1 MLCSSTSSQ
10 TNSKANETDIRT
22 RRRFLPVVKQASV
35 LSIKLVVLA
44 TTNSVSRLLTVPVLE
59 IVSTASFSRS
69 IALDLWSNIVS
80 LANTTGASA
89 WRVLRFLGFFFDAR
103 VWVWFVG
110 CASLDRSTIW
120 HSFSVTESSSPTL
133 SFCKKKRKVRSSINR
148 MFSYTDVI
156 HIEKECKVCFSTSQ
170 TLLQSIEKD
179 TKDKYT
185 IIYNLFSISLKG
197 LKGTLCFLF
206 YAWHKVHKFR
216 SSVLVLDS

>member
-35 LSIKLVVLA
+35 LSTKLVVLA

-59 IVSTASFSRS
+59 IVSNASFSRS

-80 LANTTGASA
+80 LANTTGASV
-89 WRVLRFLGFFFDAR
+89 WCVLRFLGFFFDAR

-120 HSFSVTESSSPTL
+120 HSFSVTESSPPTL
-133 SFCKKKRKVRSSINR
+133 SSCKK
-148 MFSYTDVI
+148 
-156 HIEKECKVCFSTSQ
+156 EKKSKIV
-170 TLLQSIEKD
+170 
-179 TKDKYT
+179 
-185 IIYNLFSISLKG
+185 N
-197 LKGTLCFLF
+197 
-206 YAWHKVHKFR
+206 
-216 SSVLVLDS
+216 

>member
-1 MLCSSTSSQ
+1 
-10 TNSKANETDIRT
+10 
-22 RRRFLPVVKQASV
+22 
-35 LSIKLVVLA
+35 
-44 TTNSVSRLLTVPVLE
+44 
-59 IVSTASFSRS
+59 
-69 IALDLWSNIVS
+69 
-80 LANTTGASA
+80 
-89 WRVLRFLGFFFDAR
+89 
-103 VWVWFVG
+103 
-110 CASLDRSTIW
+110 
-120 HSFSVTESSSPTL
+120 
-133 SFCKKKRKVRSSINR
+133 

-170 TLLQSIEKD
+170 TLLQSIEKV